1 MHKIQFRSSSKEIH
15 WLEVSAVKLLEYQS
29 SNIDMQNVHQ
39 FQQDISIFSYSV
51 VFIKKINVLSLHH
64 CFSGKITNFLKKQ
77 KQPPEVFGKKGVL
90 KHCAIFTGKHLCW
103 SLFGV
108 FGDNSLKKRLKYRY
122 FPVNITKFFK
132 KTFLR
137 NICERLHLKQL
148 F

>member
-51 VFIKKINVLSLHH
+51 LFIKQINVLSLGH
-64 CFSGKITNFLKKQ
+64 CFSGKFTNFLKKQ

-90 KHCAIFTGKHLCW
+90 KHFVIFTRKHLCL
-103 SLFGV
+103 SLFAV
-108 FGDNSLKKRLKYRY
+108 FGDNSIKKRLQYRY
-122 FPVNITKFFK
+122 FPVNITKFLK
-132 KTFLR
+132 KPFLK

-148 F
+148 L